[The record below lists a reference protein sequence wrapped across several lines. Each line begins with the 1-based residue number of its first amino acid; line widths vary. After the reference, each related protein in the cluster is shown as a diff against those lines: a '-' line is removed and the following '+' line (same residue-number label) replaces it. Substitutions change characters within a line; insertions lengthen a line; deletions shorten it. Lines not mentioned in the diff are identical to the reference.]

1 MNGPSGRSARSEG
14 SGPSARAP
22 IAAPPP
28 GGNLLRNMV
37 LFSRLLRVG
46 GLDTTPQ
53 QLGDWVSAL
62 DLVDLRSKRDTK
74 NASRAI
80 LVRRAQDFEWFDV
93 AFELFWQARDPEELK
108 RLEMGL
114 MLQRT
119 IEQKKRT
126 AVEALSADPNQGEP
140 DQGED
145 ADREPEQVA
154 AWSNREAL
162 RRKDFAHLTP
172 DELAEVK
179 RAIDRL
185 RFPVDPRR
193 TRRRVPTRHG
203 RALDLRRTLRQSL
216 RHGGELLRIA
226 HRDRKLRRRPLVV
239 LCDISGSMEP
249 YARLLLRF
257 LFAVARSPLAAEPGA
272 ATAPPRVE
280 SFVFGT
286 RLTRVTPQLA
296 RRDVDEALRLAA
308 AEIADWAGGT
318 RTGDALREFNYT
330 WSRRVLGGGAVVLLI
345 SDGWDRGDPA
355 LLAREIERLHRSCHR
370 LWWLNPLLGSPGY
383 EPLTRGMQAALPHLD
398 AFLPVHDLRSL
409 EQLGERLA
417 SLS

>member
-1 MNGPSGRSARSEG
+1 MN
-14 SGPSARAP
+14 PSASFGT
-22 IAAPPP
+22 AAPP

-46 GLDTTPQ
+46 GLDTTPP
-53 QLGDWVSAL
+53 QLADWVAAL
-62 DLVDLRSKRDTK
+62 DLVDLRKKQDTK
-74 NASRAI
+74 NATRAV
-80 LVRRAQDFEWFDV
+80 LVRRAEDLDWFDT

-114 MLQRT
+114 MLQRSLERRQR
-119 IEQKKRT
+119 IAAGGR
-126 AVEALSADPNQGEP
+126 SAAP
-140 DQGED
+140 
-145 ADREPEQVA
+145 AAAEPERERDQPERVA
-154 AWSNREAL
+154 AWSDREAL

-172 DELAEVK
+172 EELAEVK
-179 RAIDRL
+179 RAIDQL

-193 TRRRVPTRHG
+193 TRRLVPARHG
-203 RALDLRRTLRQSL
+203 RALDLRRTLRRSL
-216 RHGGELLRIA
+216 RHGGELLRIERRA
-226 HRDRKLRRRPLVV
+226 RKLRRRPLVV

-257 LFAVARSPLAAEPGA
+257 LYAVARSPLGA
-272 ATAPPRVE
+272 GRRGGGNPSGVE
-280 SFVFGT
+280 TFVFGT
-286 RLTRVTPQLA
+286 RLTRVTTHLA
-296 RRDVDEALRLAA
+296 RRDVDDALRIAA
-308 AEIADWAGGT
+308 AEIADWGGGT
-318 RTGDALREFNYT
+318 RTGEALRDFNYT

-383 EPLTRGMQAALPHLD
+383 QPLTRGMQAALPHLD

-409 EQLGERLA
+409 EQLGQRLA
-417 SLS
+417 SLRAG

>member
-1 MNGPSGRSARSEG
+1 MT
-14 SGPSARAP
+14 AP
-22 IAAPPP
+22 RGLEDAAPP

-53 QLGDWVSAL
+53 QLGDWLTAL
-62 DLVDLRSKRDTK
+62 DLVDLRSKQDTK
-74 NASRAI
+74 TASRAV
-80 LVRRAQDFEWFDV
+80 LVRRAQDLDWFDT

-108 RLEMGL
+108 RLEMGM
-114 MLQRT
+114 MLQRSN
-119 IEQKKRT
+119 ERRQRA
-126 AVEALSADPNQGEP
+126 AVERLSESSGES
-140 DQGED
+140 DD
-145 ADREPEQVA
+145 AGQHEEPEQLA
-154 AWSNREAL
+154 AWSDREAL

-172 DELAEVK
+172 EELAEVK

-193 TRRRVPTRHG
+193 TRRRVPARHG
-203 RALDLRRTLRQSL
+203 RTLDLRRTLRRSL
-216 RHGGELLRIA
+216 RHGGELLRIE
-226 HRDRKLRRRPLVV
+226 HRDRKLHRRPLVV

-257 LFAVARSPLAAEPGA
+257 LYAVARSPLAAERGGA
-272 ATAPPRVE
+272 TTPPRVE
-280 SFVFGT
+280 AFVFGT
-286 RLTRVTPQLA
+286 RLTRVTPHLA
-296 RRDVDEALRLAA
+296 RRDVDEALRTAA
-308 AEIADWAGGT
+308 AEIADWGGGT
-318 RTGDALREFNYT
+318 RTGEALREFNYA

-355 LLAREIERLHRSCHR
+355 LLSREIERLHRSCHR

-383 EPLTRGMQAALPHLD
+383 QPLTRGMQAALPHLD

-417 SLS
+417 SLD